1 MRAARVTRMSIYE
14 RVVEILRTITYARSY
29 DVAARFSYSFVSKN
43 FLVDWTFQNKTT
55 VLTAALHLEE
65 Y

>member
-1 MRAARVTRMSIYE
+1 MSIYE
-14 RVVEILRTITYARSY
+14 RVVEILRKITYARSY
-29 DVAARFSYSFVSKN
+29 DVAVRFSYSFVSKN
-43 FLVDWTFQNKTT
+43 SLIDWTSQNETT